1 MKPPEAAGATA
12 ASPLMRWLSTGAAL
26 VMLSVAAWL
35 MHRYLA
41 QISWREFA
49 VAWSQLPASSI
60 VGSILAAAV
69 SFTMLAAFEMQ
80 AAALTAP
87 GRISPRRAAFAG
99 VVANALAN
107 TLGFHALTA
116 SAVRFRIYRVGGLS
130 AGDTARIVGVAGLGV
145 GLGFAVVITGALCW
159 EPAIVQG
166 WGRIPGLV
174 LLGVLGTLLAWL
186 GSQSRSL
193 RIFGWRLVF
202 PDARTAAL
210 QMLIGAVE
218 MSAAI
223 AALYILLPASIA
235 PPFVEFLPIYVA
247 AVLAGLISH
256 APGGLGVF
264 ETIMLASFTQAQR
277 PDLLAAMLCY
287 RLTYSLLPFA
297 LGSLALAMFEARQRW
312 LDRSAGDASVQ
323 FDGG

>member
-1 MKPPEAAGATA
+1 MSRPA
-12 ASPLMRWLSTGAAL
+12 ASSADTSSTLVRWLSWGAAAA
-26 VMLSVAAWL
+26 MLSVAIWL
-35 MHRYLA
+35 MHRYLL
-41 QISWREFA
+41 QISWRAFA
-49 VAWSQLPASSI
+49 AAWSQLPASRI
-60 VGSILAAAV
+60 AGSILATGV
-69 SFTMLAAFEMQ
+69 SFAMLAVFEMQ
-80 AAALTAP
+80 AAALTVP
-87 GRISPRRAAFAG
+87 GRVPRRRAAFAG
-99 VVANALAN
+99 MVANALAN

-116 SAVRFRIYRVGGLS
+116 SAARFRIYRASGLS

-159 EPAIVQG
+159 EPAITRG
-166 WGRIPGLV
+166 WGRIPGLG
-174 LLGVLGTLLAWL
+174 LLGALGALLFWL
-186 GSQSRSL
+186 GRQPRSL
-193 RIFGWRLVF
+193 RIFRWTLVF
-202 PDARTAAL
+202 PDARTAAR

-235 PPFVEFLPIYVA
+235 PPFVDFLPIYVG

-277 PDLLAAMLCY
+277 ADLLAAILCY
-287 RLTYSLLPFA
+287 RLTYSLLPFV
-297 LGSLALAMFEARQRW
+297 LGSLALGIFEARQRW
-312 LDRSAGDASVQ
+312 LGRAGKGGSAQ